1 MERSMVLDQ
10 TEYKK
15 ANFGFMWSMLRSP
28 LEALTR
34 LAQEQGDM
42 ARAKF
47 RRRDLYLVNH
57 PNFIEQVLVRQQD
70 NFIKGPSLQRA
81 KIILGDGL
89 LTSEGRAHLEQRR
102 GLQPAFQYKR
112 VQQSLPVI
120 SENTSAAISSWSGK
134 TQLDISDEM
143 MRLTLNIALWA
154 FFGMAPEGVA
164 ESVNQSMGR
173 LTRLFPL
180 TQLPLPRWAQGF
192 IPGLDRAGTDL
203 RRVTESL
210 LKNPRSEEAKYAL
223 VNLLRRNGSVEFS
236 EEQIHAHT
244 LTFLLAGHE
253 TTALLLAWCL
263 EMLAFHP
270 QVQSKLQKEVDD
282 VLGNRFPRE
291 EDLNELNYTRM
302 VLKETLRLRPPA
314 WTIGRQAL
322 ADCEIGGQ
330 TVAAGSIVLTS
341 QWVTHHDARF
351 YDDPHQ
357 FLPARWYEIENS
369 AFPKFA
375 YFPFGGGSRVCI
387 GEHFA
392 MTEAMT
398 ALAIMVRRWQ
408 FSPAQDTPAVP
419 SPSVTL
425 RPNKNIRLNISTR
438 AV

>member
-10 TEYKK
+10 TEYRK
-15 ANFGFMWSMLRSP
+15 ANFGFLWSMIRNP
-28 LEALTR
+28 LDALTG
-34 LAQEQGDM
+34 LAHEQGDM

-47 RRRDLYLVNH
+47 RRRDIFLVNH
-57 PNFIEQVLVRQQD
+57 PDFIEQVLVKQQG

-81 KIILGDGL
+81 RLILGDGL
-89 LTSEGRAHLEQRR
+89 LTSEGREHLEQRR
-102 GLQPAFQYKR
+102 SLQPAFQYQR

-120 SENTSAAISSWSGK
+120 SENTSAAVSAWSGK
-134 TQLDISDEM
+134 TQLDVSDEM

-164 ESVNQSMGR
+164 DSVSRSMGT

-180 TQLPLPRWAQGF
+180 TQLPLPEWVRGL
-192 IPGLDRAGTDL
+192 IPGLDRAGSDL
-203 RRVTESL
+203 RQVTESL
-210 LKNPRSEEAKYAL
+210 LRNPRSEEAKYAL
-223 VNLLRRNGSVEFS
+223 VNLLRQNNTVEFS

-270 QVQSKLQKEVDD
+270 QAQARLQKEVDD
-282 VLGNRFPRE
+282 MLGDRFPHE
-291 EDLNELNYTRM
+291 EDLQNMSYTRM
-302 VLKETLRLRPPA
+302 VVKETLRLRPPA
-314 WTIGRQAL
+314 WAIGRQAVE
-322 ADCEIGGQ
+322 DCEIGGQ
-330 TVAAGSIVLTS
+330 HIPAGATVLAS

-351 YDDPHQ
+351 YDDPHH
-357 FLPARWYEIENS
+357 FLPARWYEIENTN
-369 AFPKFA
+369 FPKYAF
-375 YFPFGGGSRVCI
+375 FPFGGGSRVCI

-408 FSPAQDTPAVP
+408 FHPAQETHAVP

-425 RPNKNIRLNISTR
+425 RPNKNIKLNISPR